1 MSKGLWILIGTLVTG
16 GLVFAGIKVAQKGKE
31 SQNIYN
37 KIKYTFSNLKMRLSN
52 WVVSVSVDIDVTNL
66 STITIP
72 VKNLSVVAQYKKD
85 NVFIDLAYTKT
96 PISGFT
102 LKANATT
109 KITGLT
115 MAVGMGTA
123 AWSIFQALIGKVSE
137 IKLITSYY
145 VSGFEL
151 KDEQIIPIK
160 TKQSTVS
167 GLGEGNDELILEP
180 VEGIYGYFGCTC
192 PSLSKLIA

>member
-16 GLVFAGIKVAQKGKE
+16 GLVLAGIKVAQKGKE

-52 WVVSVSVDIDVTNL
+52 WVVTVSVDIDVTNL

-85 NVFIDLAYTKT
+85 NVFNDLAYTKT

-109 KITGLT
+109 KITG
-115 MAVGMGTA
+115 
-123 AWSIFQALIGKVSE
+123 
-137 IKLITSYY
+137 
-145 VSGFEL
+145 
-151 KDEQIIPIK
+151 
-160 TKQSTVS
+160 
-167 GLGEGNDELILEP
+167 
-180 VEGIYGYFGCTC
+180 
-192 PSLSKLIA
+192 